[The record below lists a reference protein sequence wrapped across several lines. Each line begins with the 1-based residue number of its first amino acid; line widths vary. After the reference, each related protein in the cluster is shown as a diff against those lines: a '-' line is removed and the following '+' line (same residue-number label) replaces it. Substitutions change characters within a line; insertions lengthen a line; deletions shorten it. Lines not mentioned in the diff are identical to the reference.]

1 MNTVSPHHEEALLA
15 ALNARTTALIHG
27 DKDRLGELFI
37 DGFIYTNAQGRKFTK
52 ASYLELFVGS
62 EDLVWQAQEAS
73 EIEILVYDNV
83 GIISCVVHDKASY
96 KGDAFD
102 AYFRSTHTLMNI
114 NGEWQFVAS
123 HTSPHLE
130 AEE

>member
-1 MNTVSPHHEEALLA
+1 MSTVSSHKEALLN
-15 ALNARTTALIHG
+15 ALITRTTALVAG
-27 DKDRLGELFI
+27 DKSRLGDLFL

-52 ASYLELFVGS
+52 ESYLELFVGS
-62 EDLVWQAQEAS
+62 VDLVWQSQEAS
-73 EIEILVYDNV
+73 EVEILVYDNL

-102 AYFRSTHTLMNI
+102 AYFRSTHTLFNM
-114 NGEWQFVAS
+114 NGEWKFVSS